1 MSETVLPQADE
12 ELVAQVRGLLAGAP
26 SSFEEYEA
34 GEGRRAVVPADV
46 TQATEAERALEHP
59 QGILGWLWDQVAR
72 VAKMVICGPE
82 VYDRLIV
89 VSADEIKAKVDELLG
104 ELIARL
110 TDRLPVWLRPL
121 VPLIRPIVAQA
132 IAYEIH
138 RALNQGLQT
147 YCGVV

>member
-1 MSETVLPQADE
+1 MSDTVLPQADE
-12 ELVAQVRGLLAGAP
+12 QLVEQVRGLLAATP
-26 SSFEEYEA
+26 PSFEDYQA
-34 GEGRRAVVPADV
+34 GEGQRAVIPADV
-46 TQATEAERALEHP
+46 AAAPEAERALEHP

-72 VAKMVICGPE
+72 VAKVVICGPD
-82 VYDRLIV
+82 VYDKLV
-89 VSADEIKAKVDELLG
+89 ALSADEIKAKVDELLA
-104 ELIARL
+104 ELVARI

-138 RALNQGLQT
+138 RALNQGLKT